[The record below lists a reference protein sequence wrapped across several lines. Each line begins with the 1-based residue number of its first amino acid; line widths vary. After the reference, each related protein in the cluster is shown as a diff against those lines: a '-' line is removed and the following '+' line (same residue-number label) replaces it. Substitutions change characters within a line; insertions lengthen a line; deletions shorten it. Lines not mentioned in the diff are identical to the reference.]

1 MIAEIAAAVA
11 GAGLLSL
18 PAVMAVP
25 QLWPLY
31 DLRQWWA
38 ARPAERDADAR
49 FYIMLRA
56 LNMERRAARNA
67 KQYAAELRS
76 TGVQP

>member
-1 MIAEIAAAVA
+1 MGRPLRAH
-11 GAGLLSL
+11 
-18 PAVMAVP
+18 
-25 QLWPLY
+25 QLR

-67 KQYAAELRS
+67 KQYAAELRA

>member
-18 PAVMAVP
+18 PATLAVP

-31 DLRQWWA
+31 DLRQWWT

-49 FYIMLRA
+49 FYIMLCA
-56 LNMERRAARNA
+56 LNAQRRAARNA
-67 KQYAAELRS
+67 REYTAALRA